1 MNKPT
6 LMLCCSAAVLLA
18 ACGGGSAPA
27 PAVPP
32 VTDAIPDTASQ
43 SSTGLVTYLSALSKA
58 TPEDKDPLDL
68 SAFNPAQ
75 PEDTEPEPLR

>member
-6 LMLCCSAAVLLA
+6 LMLCCAAAVLLA
-18 ACGGGSAPA
+18 ACGGRSEPA
-27 PAVPP
+27 PA

-43 SSTGLVTYLSALSKA
+43 SSAGLVTYLSALSKA

-68 SAFNPAQ
+68 STFNPVQ
-75 PEDTEPEPLR
+75 PEDTEPEPLI